1 MKKAAAYLF
10 SLIVLF
16 TLMLPAFLVRSCRA
30 PQAPQQQENSGISVK
45 LYDTE
50 ARALYHMPL
59 EEYLIGVVAAEMP
72 ANFHLEAL
80 KAQAVAARTFTVKR
94 LKCFGGKGSKYH
106 PDADLSS
113 DPGEGQ
119 AWLGE
124 KKLRAKWGV
133 RYGSN
138 LARIRQAV
146 TETAAILLTYDGNP
160 IEAIYHSTCGGVTEA
175 AVEVWGKDYPYLRSV
190 TCGAD
195 GHSPKYRQ
203 TYRFTIQEVAAK
215 LKIQAFQGKAI
226 TASTEGSGILK
237 MVGQT
242 NTGRAQK
249 IIFAGK
255 EVGAEQFR
263 TALSLNSPRIRYN
276 ITGKNLVITTI
287 GYGHGV
293 GLCQYG
299 SDGLAQKGWGFS
311 RILRHYYPKTE
322 LVKIANQIP

>member
-10 SLIVLF
+10 SLIALL

-30 PQAPQQQENSGISVK
+30 PQQQENSASTLSVK
-45 LYDTE
+45 LYDIQT
-50 ARALYHMPL
+50 RTLYRLPL

-94 LKCFGGKGSKYH
+94 LKYFGGKGSKYH
-106 PDADLSS
+106 ADADLSS

-119 AWLGE
+119 AWLSE
-124 KKLRAKWGV
+124 KELHAKWGL

-138 LARIRQAV
+138 LARVRQAIN
-146 TETAAILLTYDGNP
+146 ETAGILLTYDGKP
-160 IEAIYHSTCGGVTEA
+160 IEAIYHSTCGGVTES

-203 TYRFTIQEVAAK
+203 TYRFTIQEAAAK
-215 LKIQAFQGKAI
+215 LGVKSFQGKAI
-226 TASTEGSGILK
+226 TASTQGSGIFK
-237 MVGQT
+237 VVGQT

-249 IIFAGK
+249 IYFAGK
-255 EVGAEQFR
+255 EISPEQFR
-263 TALSLNSPRIRYN
+263 TALNLNSARIRYN
-276 ITGKNLVITTI
+276 ISGNNLAITTI

-299 SDGLAQKGWGFS
+299 SDGLAQKGWSFNQ
-311 RILRHYYPKTE
+311 ILQHYYPKTA
-322 LVKIANQIP
+322 LVKITN

>member
-1 MKKAAAYLF
+1 MKKAVAYLF
-10 SLIVLF
+10 SLTVLL

-30 PQAPQQQENSGISVK
+30 PQQQESSAISVK
-45 LYDTE
+45 LYDTQ
-50 ARALYHMPL
+50 ARVVYRMPL
-59 EEYLIGVVAAEMP
+59 EEYLVGVVAAEMP

-124 KKLRAKWGV
+124 KELRAKWGM

-138 LARIRQAV
+138 LARIQQAV
-146 TETAAILLTYDGNP
+146 NETAAILLTYDGKP

-175 AVEVWGKDYPYLRSV
+175 AVEVWGKDYPYLHSV
-190 TCGAD
+190 VCGTD

-203 TYRFTIQEVAAK
+203 TYRFTIQEAAAK

-226 TASTEGSGILK
+226 TASTQGNGILK

-255 EVGAEQFR
+255 EVSAEQFR
-263 TALSLNSPRIRYN
+263 IALGLNSPRIRYN
-276 ITGKNLVITTI
+276 INGKNLVITTI

-299 SDGLAQKGWGFS
+299 SDGLAQKGWSFS
-311 RILRHYYPKTE
+311 QILQHYYPKTA

>member
-10 SLIVLF
+10 SLIVIL
-16 TLMLPAFLVRSCRA
+16 TLMLPAFLVRSC
-30 PQAPQQQENSGISVK
+30 QAPQQQESSAISVK
-45 LYDTE
+45 LYDTQ
-50 ARALYHMPL
+50 AHALYRLTL
-59 EEYLIGVVAAEMP
+59 EDYLVGVVAAEMP

-106 PDADLSS
+106 PDADLSC

-124 KKLRAKWGV
+124 KELRTKWGM
-133 RYGSN
+133 RYGTN

-146 TETAAILLTYDGNP
+146 TETASLLLTYEGKP

-190 TCGAD
+190 VCGAD

-203 TYRFTIQEVAAK
+203 TYRFTIQEAAAK
-215 LKIQAFQGKAI
+215 LKVKAFQGKAI
-226 TASTEGSGILK
+226 TASTQGSGILK
-237 MVGQT
+237 MVGQS
-242 NTGRAQK
+242 NTGRAQQ

-255 EVGAEQFR
+255 KITAEQFR
-263 TALSLNSPRIRYN
+263 TALGLNSPRIRYN
-276 ITGKNLVITTI
+276 VSGKNLVITTI

-299 SDGLAQKGWGFS
+299 CDGWAQKGYSFS
-311 RILRHYYPKTE
+311 RILQHYYPGTT